1 MNETELI
8 GLLTRR
14 IEKAGSQSAWAKANG
29 ISAPYVN
36 DVLNFR
42 RAPGAKILAALG
54 LIRTVDYRKDR
65 ADG

>member
-8 GLLTRR
+8 GLLARR
-14 IEKAGSQSAWAKANG
+14 IEKVGSQAAWAKEHG

-42 RAPGAKILAALG
+42 RAPGAKILTALG
-54 LIRTVDYRKDR
+54 LTRTVNYQKDR